1 MHLKNDLCQ
10 LYIKMYYICNSHL
23 RYMLIHS
30 HKHVSCDKCKSRKD
44 SMFGHFNCEET
55 SDLNT
60 VKTCAFYKK
69 KQPLFLSG
77 SIPRGVYCL
86 NEGKV
91 KIFSIG
97 EQGKEQIVRIA
108 KEGDIIG
115 FRSMLSGDP
124 YQVSAETLEDCN
136 ICFIAKEDFLNMID
150 SNQLLR
156 NNVIQG
162 LSKELNARTKLL
174 TNMAQ
179 KTVRERLAF
188 SLIYLDK
195 LYDEE
200 AINLS
205 REDLANF
212 IGTATETL
220 IRLLKEFKDEG
231 MIEIHTRKLILLN
244 RQELLRIAGD

>member
-1 MHLKNDLCQ
+1 
-10 LYIKMYYICNSHL
+10 MYYLCNVIL

-30 HKHVSCDKCKSRKD
+30 HKHISCDKCKSRKD
-44 SMFGHFNCEET
+44 SLFSHFNCEET
-55 SDLNT
+55 TGLNA

-69 KQPLFLSG
+69 KQPIFLSG

-97 EQGKEQIVRIA
+97 EQGKEQIVHIA
-108 KEGDIIG
+108 KEGEILG
-115 FRSMLSGDP
+115 FRAMLSGDP
-124 YQVSAETLEDCN
+124 YLVSAETLEDCN
-136 ICFIAKEDFLNMID
+136 ICFIAKEEFLNMID
-150 SNQLLR
+150 TNQLLR
-156 NNVIQG
+156 NNIMQA
-162 LSKELNARTKLL
+162 LSKELNSRTKLL

-179 KTVRERLAF
+179 KSVRERLAF

-195 LYDEE
+195 LYNEE
-200 AINLS
+200 PINLS

-220 IRLLKEFKDEG
+220 IRLLKDFKDEG
-231 MIEIHTRKLILLN
+231 MIEIHTRKLTLLN
-244 RQELLRIAGD
+244 RQELLKIAGE

>member
-1 MHLKNDLCQ
+1 
-10 LYIKMYYICNSHL
+10 
-23 RYMLIHS
+23 MLIHS

-44 SMFGHFNCEET
+44 SMFSQFNCEET
-55 SDLNT
+55 SGLNA

-77 SIPRGVYCL
+77 SLPRGVYCL

-91 KIFSIG
+91 KVFSIG
-97 EQGKEQIVRIA
+97 EQGKEQIVHIA
-108 KEGDIIG
+108 KEGEIIG
-115 FRSMLSGDP
+115 FMSMLSGEP
-124 YQVSAETLEDCN
+124 YQVFAETLEDCN
-136 ICFIAKEDFLNMID
+136 ICFIAKEEFLNMID
-150 SNQLLR
+150 TNQLLR
-156 NNVIQG
+156 NNVMQK

-179 KTVRERLAF
+179 KSVRERLAF

-195 LYDEE
+195 LYNGE

-220 IRLLKEFKDEG
+220 IRLLKEFKDEA
-231 MIEIHTRKLILLN
+231 MIEIHTRKLLLLN
-244 RQELLRIAGD
+244 REELLRIAGY